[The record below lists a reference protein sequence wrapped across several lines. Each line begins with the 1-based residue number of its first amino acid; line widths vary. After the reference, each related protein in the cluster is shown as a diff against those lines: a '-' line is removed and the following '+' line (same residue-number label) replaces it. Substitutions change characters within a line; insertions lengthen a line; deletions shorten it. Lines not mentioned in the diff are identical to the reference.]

1 MEAKGD
7 RDHHPELA
15 KRGSGGCRTARS
27 AGSRCFVRLTQTEP
41 SWQPGDLLSPAP
53 GGQGAQ
59 SSVGARGCFEA
70 SWQPASLI
78 QHIQTAPCGLTE
90 PASPRPQP
98 CWPQEGSSAP
108 LPHRLHISKSR
119 LCQLT
124 TPISFSPSQLLPIT
138 PPHTHKAAPR
148 LTAQPFPGC
157 CPLLIHVSPPTS
169 SPPRG
174 LLIHITPFFN

>member
-1 MEAKGD
+1 MGAGQ
-7 RDHHPELA
+7 PGLQ
-15 KRGSGGCRTARS
+15 GG
-27 AGSRCFVRLTQTEP
+27 FVRLTQTEP
-41 SWQPGDLLSPAP
+41 SRQPGDLLSPAP
-53 GGQGAQ
+53 GGWGAQ
-59 SSVGARGCFEA
+59 SSAGARRYFEA

-78 QHIQTAPCGLTE
+78 QHVRLHTAPCGLAE
-90 PASPRPQP
+90 PASPRPRP
-98 CWPQEGSSAP
+98 CWPQEGSSPP

-119 LCQLT
+119 LLYHALPAQVLSAD
-124 TPISFSPSQLLPIT
+124 PPSPSA
-138 PPHTHKAAPR
+138 PPGCPPSAPHKAAPR